1 LTKLIVFIADFFL
14 EQGINGGA
22 EAFNDELINM
32 LKLKGYDVRKINS
45 NKFQPSMVS
54 DDHFYIV
61 SNFMNLRE
69 ESKSALVSK
78 SYVILEHDH
87 KYVSTNDP
95 SKFVNMIAPF
105 KEIINKSFFEGAI
118 CVFCQS
124 KIHAEV
130 LQKNLLLDNIVN
142 IGCNL
147 WSEERLD
154 FLETLVGTEKTKK
167 NVILYSDNKNKGMPY
182 AVQYCESNGIEYEF
196 IMPCEYQE
204 FIKQLAQSERVFFFP
219 QWLESFNRVI
229 IEARILGC
237 KVTSNKLI
245 GATSEPWFRNYKGL
259 ELAHFLREKREEIC
273 EKFINVIESRP
284 LQFIPPLVAPKISII
299 TSLYKGGKYIEHFMN
314 EVTNQTVFKNCE
326 FIILDANSP
335 DGEYEIIKKYI
346 EEHDNIIYE
355 RLETTPTV
363 QETMNMAI
371 KKCTGEFITLW
382 NLDDTRAYEGLEVLS
397 KILMVDPSI
406 SLVYGESLQT
416 TKENETLGLNS
427 SGGVL
432 YQHSRMEFSKENMIK
447 CLPGPMPLWRKS
459 MTDEVGLFDETLKYA
474 GDWDMWL
481 RCVEA
486 GHKFKRVPYVLGLYY
501 MNPDGLSTSTKNA
514 KERFI
519 EEKSIFNKYKHVF
532 GEKMYNR
539 FKGYFNG

>member
-1 LTKLIVFIADFFL
+1 MTKLIVFIADFFL

>member
-1 LTKLIVFIADFFL
+1 MTKLIVFIADFFL

-284 LQFIPPLVAPKISII
+284 LQFIPPLVVPKISII